1 MEKKYILLLSIL
13 TFCFFGIMKYNF
25 YIKTSNNL
33 RQLSSIDFTKG
44 LLMHN
49 QYRKAHHVPNLKINK
64 DLTTVAQK
72 YANYLAEK
80 DKFEHS
86 KTNFKGKPKGEN
98 LYLVYSNAEIPCD
111 GNKIVEA
118 TKSWYNE
125 ITKYDFNKPGFSMET
140 GHFTQVVW
148 KNSKEV
154 GFGVAKTKNKKKC
167 IVVANY
173 FPAGNY
179 LNQFKENVLRK

>member
-1 MEKKYILLLSIL
+1 MNIQKQILKES
-13 TFCFFGIMKYNF
+13 
-25 YIKTSNNL
+25 
-33 RQLSSIDFTKG
+33 Q
-44 LLMHN
+44 
-49 QYRKAHHVPNLKINK
+49 
-64 DLTTVAQK
+64 
-72 YANYLAEK
+72 K
-80 DKFEHS
+80 DK
-86 KTNFKGKPKGEN
+86 KV
-98 LYLVYSNAEIPCD
+98 YLIYSNKEIPCD
-111 GNKIVEA
+111 GNNIVEA